1 MTPQTTPTPQT
12 EPKAEAGGWVF
23 GVTLTLLGFG
33 FMLQSLFD
41 TDIVVSGLVVLVVVV
56 LVSLAGPRRGH
67 SGRARFLPPLVL
79 FPTLLFAFWYFI
91 TIKFGQFGLGPILF
105 HANHGVEANGV
116 VSEFLR
122 TSRMPLAY
130 IVALVVGLW
139 LLSATDH
146 RFRRIDRLA
155 VLPLLV
161 FNPFTWSVAEY
172 VGDAEAASHKVVYS
186 GYAEIG
192 DLRKAGTNRPN
203 LLILY
208 LESSER
214 TLMDEG
220 AFGDVMAP
228 LAPFAARGI
237 ELTNLH
243 EAALTNWTLAG
254 QVASQCG
261 VPLMPLGLVTHNS
274 FHFIDD
280 AFMPGATCLADLLT
294 RDGYQTTVMQTAPL
308 RFAGADKFAASHGWQ
323 KPLAFSQLRADYPDG
338 GNEWGLD
345 DEDIFDAAFHEIER
359 IVETGSPFA
368 LSVTNIGGHTPNG
381 FVSRSC
387 HGRPTVDRF
396 DDPTLKAFRCS
407 HELAA
412 ELLDRLEV
420 SGHLD
425 NTVVVIQSDH
435 LAMRNSVYRQLK
447 QRERRN
453 FFVAFGPGIEPQ
465 AIDRDAT
472 MMDVYP
478 TILELLGYAP
488 PDGRAGIGVS
498 LLSQNH
504 TLIETHG
511 LPALDKAIYGDTAL
525 RNRLWGVE
533 AGS

>member
-1 MTPQTTPTPQT
+1 MSHKEPQESTPDL
-12 EPKAEAGGWVF
+12 KAEAGGWVF
-23 GVTLTLLGFG
+23 GITLALLGFG

-41 TDIVVSGLVVLVVVV
+41 TDIVLSGLVILALVV
-56 LVSLAGPRRGH
+56 LVSLVGPRRRH

-79 FPTLLFAFWYFI
+79 VPALLFAFWYFI

-116 VSEFLR
+116 VGEFLR

-130 IVALVVGLW
+130 IAALAVGLW
-139 LLSATDH
+139 LVSATDH

-155 VLPLLV
+155 VLPLLA

-172 VGDAEAASHKVVYS
+172 VGDAQAASHRIVHS
-186 GYAEIG
+186 QYADVA
-192 DLRKAGTNRPN
+192 DLRKAEADRPN

-214 TLMDEG
+214 TLMDQA

-274 FHFIDD
+274 FHFVED

-294 RDGYQTTVMQTAPL
+294 RDGYETTVMQTAPL
-308 RFAGADKFAASHGWQ
+308 RFAGADTFAASHGWRN
-323 KPLAFSQLRADYPDG
+323 PLAFNELRADYPDG

-345 DEDIFDAAFHEIER
+345 DEDIYDAAFHEIER
-359 IVETGSPFA
+359 IAGTGSPFA

-381 FVSRSC
+381 YVSRSC
-387 HGRPTVDRF
+387 HGRPTVDRI
-396 DDPTLKAFRCS
+396 DDPTLKAFRCT

-412 ELLDRLEV
+412 GFMGRLEAA
-420 SGHLD
+420 GHLD

-447 QRERRN
+447 RRDRRN
-453 FFVAFGPGIEPQ
+453 FLVAFGPGIEPQ
-465 AIDRDAT
+465 VVDRAAT

-478 TILELLGYAP
+478 TILDLLGYAP
-488 PDGRAGIGVS
+488 PDGRAGVGVS
-498 LLSQNH
+498 LVSGNP
-504 TLIETHG
+504 TLVETHG
-511 LPALDKAIYGDTAL
+511 LRALDRAIYGDTAL
-525 RNRLWGVE
+525 RNRLWGIE
-533 AGS
+533 PGA